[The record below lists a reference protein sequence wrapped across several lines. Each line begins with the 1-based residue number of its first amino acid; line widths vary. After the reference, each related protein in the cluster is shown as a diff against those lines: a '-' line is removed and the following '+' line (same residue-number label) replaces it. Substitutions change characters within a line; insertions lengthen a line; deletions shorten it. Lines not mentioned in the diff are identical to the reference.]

1 VDLIALTRAV
11 EARRPLFLADLQQL
25 VDLDCGSY
33 DKAGVDAAGRIVQ
46 ARLEDD
52 GWAVERLPHDVYGDT
67 LVATIDGGAP
77 GHVVL
82 LAHLDTVFEKGTAAQ
97 RPFQIAGDTAYG
109 PGVTDCKAGV
119 LAGVNAVAAL
129 ARFPRV
135 TFLLTPDEEIGSP
148 SSRAHIES
156 FAKSADAAFCLECA
170 RANGDIVKARKGVVD
185 LVVDIVGRAA
195 HAGVE
200 PEKGINAALDA
211 ALTTVALQELNG
223 RWPGVTVNVGVIHAG
238 TRPNIICPSARLEID
253 VRAVELA
260 TFELAVAEVERVALE
275 VRVPGVAKTA
285 GRSASHAPMEPTA
298 AGEALVAVAL
308 KLAAELG
315 ISTAACATGG
325 AADANTTSSL
335 GVPTIDGL
343 GPVGGNDHAPTE
355 YLDLRSI
362 TPRTTLLAALIASVG
377 ESFPT
382 LSI

>member
-1 VDLIALTRAV
+1 MDLFALRQAV
-11 EARRPLFLADLQQL
+11 EARRPLFLSDLQQL

-33 DKAGVDAAGRIVQ
+33 DKAGVDAAGRIVET
-46 ARLEDD
+46 RLVAD
-52 GWAVERLPHDVYGDT
+52 GWSVERLPDPVYGDT

-82 LAHLDTVFEKGTAAQ
+82 MAHLDTVFEIGTAAE
-97 RPFQIAGDTAYG
+97 RPFRVEGDTAYG

-129 ARFPRV
+129 TAFPRV

-148 SSRAHIES
+148 SSRAHIE
-156 FAKSADAAFCLECA
+156 AYALGADAAFCLECA

-185 LVVDIVGRAA
+185 LVVDIEGRAA
-195 HAGVE
+195 HAGIE
-200 PEKGINAALDA
+200 PEKGVNAALDA

-223 RWPGVTVNVGVIHAG
+223 RWPGVTVNVGVIQAG
-238 TRPNIICPSARLEID
+238 SRPNIVCPSARLEVD

-260 TFELAVAEVERVALE
+260 TFDSAVAEVERVALE
-275 VRVPGVAKTA
+275 VRVPGVTK
-285 GRSASHAPMEPTA
+285 SASRTAAHAPMEPTA
-298 AGEALVAVAL
+298 AGEALVATAL
-308 KLAAELG
+308 RLAAELG
-315 ISTAACATGG
+315 ITTNACSTGG

-355 YLDLRSI
+355 YLDLTSI
-362 TPRTTLLAALIASVG
+362 VPRTTLLAALIASV
-377 ESFPT
+377 P